1 MRLPSLVLAAALAVT
16 PTLPLTAA
24 ELDPSGHWQ
33 VTTGESRYAVDRC
46 GQSGQELCARLVWL
60 RDDARTDEN
69 LALLNKT
76 VVRGAPVDENEWTG
90 TVVFEGKTYDATVT
104 LVSSDAMKVHS
115 CSGVFCQSFR
125 LQRL

>member
-1 MRLPSLVLAAALAVT
+1 MRPFSLVLAAVFTATCAL
-16 PTLPLTAA
+16 PSMAA

-33 VTTGESRYAVDRC
+33 VTTGESRYAVARC
-46 GQSGQELCARLVWL
+46 GDAGRELCARLVWL